1 MNEHEVKIKLLKI
14 REAAKVVDGLTEYR
28 IRQLCRSGEMPCIM
42 AGRKYLVN
50 EQTLIDFVS
59 QTGKRGQRHE

>member
-1 MNEHEVKIKLLKI
+1 MNEREAKIKLLKI

-50 EQTLIDFVS
+50 EQTLIDYVS
-59 QTGKRGQRHE
+59 QMDKRGVVT